1 MSTEIEI
8 IGEFRTKMTVRTE
21 YPLIQVHAKE
31 IAVPLTTKVEPG
43 DLRVFVRQ
51 LKRVFRENN
60 PKLHTPLSPL
70 NRGEIAGKEMR
81 D

>member
-51 LKRVFRENN
+51 LKMISVRRLRVKSSSLGSRASV
-60 PKLHTPLSPL
+60 TPSV
-70 NRGEIAGKEMR
+70 
-81 D
+81 